1 MEYLETYAS
10 AGLRTL
16 LFAEKVLSEEE
27 YESFKEEYRIA
38 QNQILRREEFI
49 NEAADKIERNL
60 ELIGSTAIE
69 DEL

>member
-60 ELIGSTAIE
+60 
-69 DEL
+69 